1 MSAASEAKDFLSSYD
16 GKKVRIMEVCGTHTH
31 EIFKDGIRQILSPQI
46 DLISGPGCPVCVTPA
61 DFIDEAVMLA
71 LEKNCTITTFGDLV
85 RVPGSEKSL
94 ADARADG
101 AKVKVVYAPQDAV
114 KYAQLHP
121 DEEVVF
127 LSVGFETTVPSE
139 CLAVQQAI
147 EKGLK
152 NFSLLTA
159 NKTMPEAYLAMKDA
173 TDAFLYTGHV
183 HAIIGTSVCEKL
195 RDEYGISGVCAGFT
209 PSELLVALALEVKGL
224 SRGEPF
230 FINAYPR
237 VVREEGSPKAV
248 ALTEKYM
255 EPVDVLWRGIGE
267 IKNSGLA
274 LREEYSDFDAR
285 KKYALPHITGRDNPA
300 CRCGEVLQGKCTSE
314 ECPLFG
320 KACTPEHPVGACMVS
335 SEGACSAFYLY
346 GRH

>member
-101 AKVKVVYAPQDAV
+101 AKVNVVYAPQDAV

-173 TDAFLYTGHV
+173 TDAFLYPGHV

-237 VVREEGSPKAV
+237 VVRKEGSPKAV

-274 LREEYSDFDAR
+274 LREDYSDFDAR